1 MPTMFLKGDMFATPG
16 IKAFAHGV
24 NCAGRMDAGIAVAF
38 KKRWPAM
45 FEAYAKKCEE
55 RTLHPGDVFVWKE
68 GDQVVFNLAIAQDE
82 GKPKLNA
89 LVTALGK
96 TIELATGDG
105 IEKIAMPRLGA
116 AKAKSGLDWTRV
128 RKVITETAET
138 APVTLMVFEQF
149 VRQTANDAD
158 E

>member
-1 MPTMFLKGDMFATPG
+1 MPTMFVKGDMFATPE

-24 NCAGRMDAGIAVAF
+24 NCAGRMEAGIAVAF

-55 RTLHPGDVFVWKE
+55 GTLQPGDVFVWKE
-68 GDQVVFNLAIAQDE
+68 GDQVVFNLAIAQE
-82 GKPKLNA
+82 ETAKPKLNA

-96 TIELATGDG
+96 TIELAKADG

-128 RKVITETAET
+128 RKVITETAEI

-149 VRQTANDAD
+149 VRQPAG